1 MTAVDLLLTVL
12 VLGVIVI
19 AGTVVV
25 GALAGG
31 AREGRAVGGRVDEG
45 SAAPLG
51 EAHRLMPRPGSAVDV
66 PSGTR
71 RADRSAFSPLHC
83 DDRYVRFECEGPG
96 HSLRR
101 VAGKS
106 QYSTKSALRVPATAE
121 RPPRQLSA

>member
-71 RADRSAFSPLHC
+71 RADRCAFSLC
-83 DDRYVRFECEGPG
+83 IVTIVMSASSAKDRDIACAAWPG
-96 HSLRR
+96 SHSTQQNRR
-101 VAGKS
+101 CAC
-106 QYSTKSALRVPATAE
+106 
-121 RPPRQLSA
+121 PRLLSARPGN

>member
-1 MTAVDLLLTVL
+1 MRARFGRHSPTARGGAMTAVDLLLTVL

-66 PSGTR
+66 PFGYASSG
-71 RADRSAFSPLHC
+71 SLCVQPLHC
-83 DDRYVRFECEGPG
+83 DDRYVRF
-96 HSLRR
+96 
-101 VAGKS
+101 
-106 QYSTKSALRVPATAE
+106 
-121 RPPRQLSA
+121 

>member
-31 AREGRAVGGRVDEG
+31 AREGRAVSGRVDEG

-51 EAHRLMPRPGSAVDV
+51 EAHRLMPPPGSAVDV
-66 PSGTR
+66 PSGR
-71 RADRSAFSPLHC
+71 RADRSAFSP
-83 DDRYVRFECEGPG
+83 
-96 HSLRR
+96 
-101 VAGKS
+101 
-106 QYSTKSALRVPATAE
+106 AL
-121 RPPRQLSA
+121 

>member
-51 EAHRLMPRPGSAVDV
+51 EAHRLMPPPGSAVGIVTIVMSASSAKDRDIACAAWPGSHSTQQNRRCACLA
-66 PSGTR
+66 PSIR
-71 RADRSAFSPLHC
+71 RNITLG
-83 DDRYVRFECEGPG
+83 YQT
-96 HSLRR
+96 LRLGR
-101 VAGKS
+101 GMD
-106 QYSTKSALRVPATAE
+106 
-121 RPPRQLSA
+121 